1 MKLVR
6 LTSEIRDIEKKRDWL
21 KQEFARS
28 NISQEEAKSELNELD
43 KQLVEK
49 WREYDRI
56 QHCY

>member
-21 KQEFARS
+21 KQEIARS

-43 KQLVEK
+43 KRLVEK